1 MHLHMFSQ
9 GDCGSEAL
17 ATLRTSVGL
26 VWQMNHLM
34 GLEAERINNI
44 FAHDFDSC
52 GNIGLFFHMNLH
64 VLLEAGFHSKALAT
78 VDTDVRIEVLMDLK
92 VLVKISYAAKNLPTL
107 VALQAMG
114 FMNDYTILRL
124 HCQLPAM
131 VSRLHF
137 DNVLA
142 FCFKQH
148 LSQQS
153 LVSCCLDFCSR
164 ETVHLTMF
172 HLNVIMVCLG
182 YNCIHTGYSSE
193 ICPQP
198 LDLQV

>member
-9 GDCGSEAL
+9 GNCGSKAL

-34 GLEAERINNI
+34 RLEAEGINNI
-44 FAHDFDSC
+44 FAHYFDSC
-52 GNIGLFFHMNLH
+52 GNIGLFFHVNLH
-64 VLLEAGFHSKALAT
+64 VLLEAGLHSEALTT
-78 VDTDVRIEVLMDLK
+78 VDTDVRVEVLMDLK
-92 VLVKISYAAKNLPTL
+92 VLVKISYAAKNLPTF
-107 VALQAMG
+107 VALQAVS
-114 FMNDYTILRL
+114 FMNDYTVLRL

-131 VSRLHF
+131 VRLYF

-153 LVSCCLDFCSR
+153 LISCRLDFCSC

-172 HLNVIMVCLG
+172 HLNVIMVCLS
-182 YNCIHTGYSSE
+182 YNCIHTGYSAE
-193 ICPQP
+193 ICPQT